1 MGKAVSK
8 NLELATNEYCLKFVG
23 TDPISK
29 NDPFWNRFL
38 AYNLIPPIKTDDQ
51 LSLESRIE
59 PLCKELLKNNLTTGN
74 FSALIQIFLDRST
87 ELLSATSA
95 EANLFNWQLFNT
107 LFTIRCVLKFMTEL
121 LTEDELIKH
130 IGSNG
135 SINLLES
142 FIGTLVGIL
151 VDVPLEDSTYLIH
164 LESVTCLLICLSIQY
179 HADGRSDQSVIYRL
193 VMSGKHVIHAP
204 VLVKCLLSNFI
215 KQQKLP
221 AGFSGGD
228 GHSIVLDLASNIWSV
243 LTFSRTPAE
252 ESTDFEDISYQ
263 DAPLATQSLL
273 LLLVLVHHW
282 TTRLNPYRSSLFSCL
297 DSQDTNPVQ
306 PTKVSSLFKIDFNQ
320 LYLALCKKASGDA
333 ATLLLYLLLHR
344 NQSFKSYV
352 LRRVDLDLLIVP
364 ILKSLYNAPNSNS
377 HHIYMSLIIL
387 LILSEDDVFNGA
399 IHDLKLKNVSWY
411 VERGLADIS
420 LGGLL
425 ILIVIRTVQYNML
438 KMRDKYLH
446 TNCLAALAN
455 MSAHFRNLHPYVC
468 QRLVSLF
475 ETLAKKY
482 NRLVARLKTESAQKD
497 NNVAVAVEVEQESS
511 DVEQDVSVLE
521 EVLRM
526 VLEIL
531 NSCLT
536 TQLGNNPNLIYTMLY
551 NRSMFEAFKDTV
563 VFQDIIH
570 NIDIILKYFSRLL
583 QEKSLEHEVDAHQV
597 LLIIQQGVR
606 GWPKEKL
613 TKFPDLK
620 FKYVEEDQ
628 PEDFFIPYIWA
639 LVGQQSILHWLN
651 NDAAPS
657 LVVV

>member
-8 NLELATNEYCLKFVG
+8 NLELTANEYCLKFVG
-23 TDPISK
+23 NDPISK

-38 AYNLIPPIKTDDQ
+38 AYNLIPPMTLDDQ
-51 LSLESRIE
+51 LSLEARIE

-74 FSALIQIFLDRST
+74 FSTLIHIFLDRST
-87 ELLSATSA
+87 ELLSATNTQ
-95 EANLFNWQLFNT
+95 ANLFNWQLFNT
-107 LFTIRCVLKFMTEL
+107 LFIIRCILKFLIEIVS
-121 LTEDELIKH
+121 EDELIKH
-130 IGSNG
+130 IGLKG
-135 SINLLES
+135 SVNLLES
-142 FIGTLVGIL
+142 FIGTLVGII
-151 VDVPLEDSTYLIH
+151 VDVPVEDSTYLIH
-164 LESVTCLLICLSIQY
+164 LESVTCLLICLSTQY
-179 HADGRSDQSVIYRL
+179 HIGGRSDQSTIYRL
-193 VMSGKHVIHAP
+193 MMSGKHVIHSP
-204 VLVKCLLSNFI
+204 VLVKSLMSNFI
-215 KQQKLP
+215 KQLRLP
-221 AGFSGGD
+221 AGSE

-243 LTFSRTPAE
+243 LTFAKKPTE
-252 ESTDFEDISYQ
+252 EYLESDENSYQ
-263 DAPLATQSLL
+263 YTPLATQSLL

-282 TTRLNPYRSSLFSCL
+282 TTKSNPYRNCLFSCL
-297 DSQDTNPVQ
+297 DSQDTNPV
-306 PTKVSSLFKIDFNQ
+306 PPSKVSGLFKIDFNN

-344 NQSFKSYV
+344 NQSFKSYI
-352 LRRVDLDLLIVP
+352 LRREDLDLLIVP

-387 LILSEDDVFNGA
+387 LILSEDDSFNEV
-399 IHDLKLKNVSWY
+399 IHDLKLKNVTWY
-411 VERGLADIS
+411 LERALTDIS

-455 MSAHFRNLHPYVC
+455 MSAHFRNLHPYVS

-482 NRLVARLKTESAQKD
+482 NRLVTRLKPGNSQTD
-497 NNVAVAVEVEQESS
+497 NKVALEVEPESS
-511 DVEQDVSVLE
+511 DAEQDISVLE

-536 TQLGNNPNLIYTMLY
+536 TQLGNNPNLIYTLLY
-551 NRSMFEAFKDTV
+551 NKSTFEAFKDNI
-563 VFQDIIH
+563 VFQDIIF
-570 NIDIILKYFSRLL
+570 NIDTILKYFSQLL
-583 QEKSLEHEVDAHQV
+583 HEKSLDHEVDARHV

-606 GWPKEKL
+606 SWPKEKL

-639 LVGQQSILHWLN
+639 LVGQQSILHWV
-651 NDAAPS
+651 NDNYPS
-657 LVVV
+657 IMVT